1 MPFDDELACSLAVVA
16 YDPRWP
22 KEFGELAVRI
32 AAVLGPVAEH
42 IDHIGSTAVPGLV
55 SKDCI
60 DIQIRVA
67 RLDEELIVP
76 PFAELGFRLRP
87 EPCNQVETTAGRQ
100 WPKLAFA
107 PPAGER
113 AVNVHVRAFLQHPGG
128 DTAHQRNRLEVSP
141 AHVPPAPLTAPT
153 DRSPRSARSIVAE
166 GA

>member
-1 MPFDDELACSLAVVA
+1 VPFDDELACGLAVVA

-32 AAVLGPVAEH
+32 AAVLGPVAE
-42 IDHIGSTAVPGLV
+42 HIGSTAVPGLV

-87 EPCNQVETTAGRQ
+87 EPYNLVETTAGRQ

-113 AVNVHVRAFLQHPGG
+113 AVNVHVRETSSA
-128 DTAHQRNRLEVSP
+128 TARRNLLFPSRRSSP
-141 AHVPPAPLTAPT
+141 ISPT
-153 DRSPRSARSIVAE
+153 TGRSSTRRPKF
-166 GA
+166 

>member
-1 MPFDDELACSLAVVA
+1 MPFDDGLACGLAVVT

-87 EPCNQVETTAGRQ
+87 EPYN
-100 WPKLAFA
+100 
-107 PPAGER
+107 
-113 AVNVHVRAFLQHPGG
+113 
-128 DTAHQRNRLEVSP
+128 
-141 AHVPPAPLTAPT
+141 
-153 DRSPRSARSIVAE
+153 
-166 GA
+166 